1 MSEITTIPISLLQ
14 KAMRVYQVLESIRF
28 NVDQIEYVAFDSN
41 EELIIFKDSDE
52 NYVTCSQY

>member
-1 MSEITTIPISLLQ
+1 MPETTTIPISLIQ
-14 KAMRVYQVLESIRF
+14 KAMGVYQVLESIRF

-41 EELIIFKDSDE
+41 AELIIFKDKNE